1 MLGRMRAIGLLL
13 LLIAA
18 PLAGQVE
25 RGLLETLERYGPI
38 IHRAPHVRDARLELI
53 QFAPPNRS
61 APGVAAVFDE
71 RQRCIAVMYLGED
84 MPPGFLRVV
93 FEHNGGAEAWQPKPA
108 PGQLLAVRQDRKFA
122 LYAQG
127 RETGAARWVV
137 ADARYAA
144 LLGLR

>member
-1 MLGRMRAIGLLL
+1 MVSVLVDRCGGAGSRVVECAQPGQLLGLLHGVGGGGGVDVAEVEVVDDR
-13 LLIAA
+13 LLIRP
-18 PLAGQVE
+18 PLI
-25 RGLLETLERYGPI
+25 RP
-38 IHRAPHVRDARLELI
+38 
-53 QFAPPNRS
+53 